1 MLCHALELKL
11 ANANSHAKCRNEQMY
26 STCINLFQLSQERI
40 NSIFDGYLER
50 YFKGQRKRKRTEG
63 QPRRIS
69 EGLYFGQLIFFI
81 VDSSLFRIQ
90 TEYSR
95 FLNLRRPR

>member
-69 EGLYFGQLIFFI
+69 EGLYFGHLFFL
-81 VDSSLFRIQ
+81 SLTAHYFEFKQ
-90 TEYSR
+90 NTVGS
-95 FLNLRRPR
+95 